1 MAKAFEEIP
10 FITMPEG
17 AYRDGRVS
25 SFLATQ
31 ADLRGPI
38 LRWVSPEIGNL
49 VFMIGPEANRFVMH
63 THRAHFSHDLGWTPI
78 VGDWLG
84 KGLLNMDPPEHT
96 VHRRMMNPAFTSAYV
111 ARYLPI
117 MQQVIAQRT
126 ADWLVRGQVDLLD
139 EARQVAFDI
148 AAAALGGLQTGPD
161 VDRLRELFYIV
172 IHGYNPNEEN
182 WDSFQRRYDQTIQD
196 LGRMLLPL
204 LRERQE
210 NPAVGRND
218 VLGMLVAARDD
229 DGQPLSLNQILAHIK
244 ILLVAGHE
252 TTTTLGAWTLYQLA
266 TRPEWKA
273 KILAELAENLPIGD
287 ESLSVDTLRGLRQLD
302 AFIREVG
309 RLNSPVLMLPRGVVE
324 DFEFAGY
331 QVPAGVQ
338 VRLAIGASHR
348 LPNVFANPDVF
359 DPDRFGPERDED
371 KKTPYGLVT
380 FGGGPRVC
388 IGMSFAQLEV
398 KALVAHV
405 LRSCDLQPVPEQPPL
420 YTGFLIADTLGGV
433 PITVRP
439 IPD

>member
-1 MAKAFEEIP
+1 MAKAFDEIP
-10 FITMPEG
+10 LITMPEG

-25 SFLATQ
+25 SFLANQ
-31 ADLRGPI
+31 ADRRGPI

-63 THRAHFSHDLGWTPI
+63 THRGHFSHDLGWTPI

-117 MQQVIAQRT
+117 MQQVVAQRT
-126 ADWLVRGQVDLLD
+126 ADWLRRAQVDLLD
-139 EARQVAFDI
+139 EARQIAFDI
-148 AAAALGGLQTGPD
+148 AAAALGGLRAGPD

-182 WDSFQRRYDQTIQD
+182 WDPFQRRYDQTIQD
-196 LGRMLLPL
+196 LGKMLLPL
-204 LRERQE
+204 VRERQE
-210 NPAVGRND
+210 NPAVERND
-218 VLGMLVAARDD
+218 VLGMLAAARDD

-273 KILAELAENLPIGD
+273 KILAELAENLPGGD
-287 ESLSVDTLRGLRQLD
+287 DPHSVDTLRGLKQLD

-309 RLNSPVLMLPRGVVE
+309 RLNAPVLMLPRGVVE

-331 QVPAGVQ
+331 EVPAGVQ
-338 VRLAIGASHR
+338 VRLAIGAGHR
-348 LPNVFANPDVF
+348 LPSVFANPESF

-405 LRSCDLQPVPEQPPL
+405 LRSCDLQPIPSQSPV

-433 PITVRP
+433 EVRVKAVAT
-439 IPD
+439 